1 MPVQF
6 DNSFARLPPQF
17 FSPQLPTKVAAP
29 KLVKYNKELAM
40 ELGVVDDDLTPNM
53 LVGNDIPVDATP
65 IATAYSGHQFGG
77 FSPHLG
83 DGRAI
88 LLGEIITPKEDRF
101 DLQLKGSGKTMFS
114 RNGDG
119 RANIG
124 AVIREYVVSEAMHAL
139 NIPTTRALAAVTTGD
154 MVQRETATPGAVLAR
169 VASSHIRVGTFQF
182 HYARR
187 DKDSLQ
193 TLTDYVIN
201 RHYPDADGPI
211 EMLAQ
216 VIENQ
221 AKLVAKWMGV
231 GFIHGVMNTDNMSI
245 SGETIDYGPCAFMD
259 TYHPETV
266 FSSIDRNG
274 RYAYANQPKIA
285 LWNLSQLAQTLVPL
299 VGEAGISGIE
309 QALGSFDTLF
319 ANEFSKVFGCKLGLM
334 GAALGDAA
342 LVEDILMILAES
354 NVDFTLFFS
363 HLTSHA
369 ITEDASNARA
379 LFDDPRGFEDWLT
392 CLETRSATA
401 PKAERVKMMQAA
413 NPVYIPRNH
422 RVEQVIEAANIGD
435 YAPFETLQRVLSK
448 PFERRA
454 EFDAYELPPRPEEVV
469 RATFCGT

>member
-1 MPVQF
+1 MPIQF

-29 KLVKYNKELAM
+29 KMVKYNEALAD
-40 ELGVVDDDLTPNM
+40 ELGIPNGDLTPNM
-53 LVGNDIPVDATP
+53 LAGNDIPQGATP

-88 LLGEIITPKEDRF
+88 LLGEIITPKGTRF
-101 DLQLKGSGKTMFS
+101 DLQLKGSGQTMFS

-119 RANIG
+119 RANIA

-182 HYARR
+182 HYARQ
-187 DKDSLQ
+187 DKAALE

-211 EMLAQ
+211 EMLTQ
-216 VIENQ
+216 VIERQ

-245 SGETIDYGPCAFMD
+245 AGETIDYGPCAFMD
-259 TYHPETV
+259 AYHPETV

-274 RYAYANQPKIA
+274 RYAFANQPKIA

-299 VGEAGISGIE
+299 VGEDAIPEIEAALNRFDDTFAVAFNTVFNKKLGFKNPQPEDKPLIENLLKIMAESQIDFTLMFSSLTRIAHSGDASDTR
-309 QALGSFDTLF
+309 ALFEDPRSFDTWL
-319 ANEFSKVFGCKLGLM
+319 AKWTERAQCENPVTRGL
-334 GAALGDAA
+334 
-342 LVEDILMILAES
+342 S
-354 NVDFTLFFS
+354 
-363 HLTSHA
+363 
-369 ITEDASNARA
+369 
-379 LFDDPRGFEDWLT
+379 
-392 CLETRSATA
+392 
-401 PKAERVKMMQAA
+401 MQAA

-422 RVEQVIEAANIGD
+422 RVEEVIQSATAGD
-435 YAPFETLQRVLSK
+435 YTKFEKLMDVL
-448 PFERRA
+448 A
-454 EFDAYELPPRPEEVV
+454 EPYNYHANYDAFELPPKPEEQVH
-469 RATFCGT
+469 ATFCGT